1 MTKKVSKYTGKRQI
15 RLNVIDF
22 IFYYYYRKSQQN
34 QSLAVF
40 QIPYAILGVLTFT
53 FIYIIIGILW
63 ITKILFS
70 IHACFFVATII
81 IIGKILTPF
90 VIERV
95 YLKKQRINLIV
106 SIIKRKPKE
115 FREKMMRNVRRYI
128 IFIYSLFPASII
140 IGMLC
145 VRLYQIW

>member
-95 YLKKQRINLIV
+95 YLKNQRINLIV
-106 SIIKRKPKE
+106 PIIKRKPKE